1 MRLAQI
7 PENISIQPITE
18 MSPSR
23 YTWLRDGCA
32 YSFLLESSLRTC
44 DGPSLLMPPISL
56 NNVIGTIVH
65 KIFQLVNSGQLDS
78 DEQTIIVKWKEL
90 CTEHKARILEQ
101 FPTLRN
107 VSIGDYDAM
116 FDTIDV
122 VQRMRSREGPVGA
135 QTGTIHRLN
144 EHYVKIDNLLKGSID
159 RIKPSAGGYEIID
172 YKTGKVYDDSG
183 AIKADYV
190 AQLNLYAYM
199 LIETEL
205 VNVTALTII
214 DRTGTEI
221 SVPYYQDKKDLVLD
235 AVRQLLSRINQE
247 VRSGNSENLCQ
258 PQESNCDF
266 CPCLHLCKHRIV
278 SSDNPFH
285 ILEGRVINVW
295 NMDQI
300 SLEVEGLGE
309 VIIAKLSVLNID
321 NLNELVGK
329 HLVFVNLLQIV
340 EGEQYNRCDKTVI
353 YEKV

>member
-1 MRLAQI
+1 MRLALI
-7 PENISIQPITE
+7 PENICIHPIAE
-18 MSPSR
+18 ISPSR

-32 YSFLLESSLRTC
+32 YSFLLESSLRTYE
-44 DGPSLLMPPISL
+44 GPSLLMPPISF

-78 DEQTIIVKWKEL
+78 DEETITRKWKEL
-90 CTEHKARILEQ
+90 CAEHKSKILEQ

-122 VQRMRSREGPVGA
+122 VQRMQSRESCDGT
-135 QTGTIHRLN
+135 QTGPISRLN

-159 RIKPSAGGYEIID
+159 RIKPSVGGYEVVD
-172 YKTGKVYDDSG
+172 YKTGKIYDENG

-199 LIETEL
+199 LVEAES
-205 VNVTALTII
+205 VDVTGLAII

-235 AVRQLLSRINQE
+235 AVRQLLSRINLE
-247 VRSGNSENLCQ
+247 VGKGTAESLCRPSE
-258 PQESNCDF
+258 PNCDY
-266 CPCLHLCKHRIV
+266 CPCLHMCKHRIL
-278 SSDNPFH
+278 SPNNPFH
-285 ILEGRVINVW
+285 ILEGRVVNVW
-295 NMDQI
+295 NTDQI
-300 SLEVEGLGE
+300 SLEVEGVGE
-309 VIIAKLSVLNID
+309 VIVAKLSVLNIE
-321 NLNELVGK
+321 NMNELVGK

-353 YEKV
+353 YEKE